1 MCNKLDTSAYNLL
14 DKGFEENDA
23 FKRIIQ
29 VGSICSTAMVENI
42 KVVEKQEI
50 TLPGE

>member
-1 MCNKLDTSAYNLL
+1 ML

-23 FKRIIQ
+23 FRRIIQ

-42 KVVEKQEI
+42 KVVDKQEFN
-50 TLPGE
+50 LPGD